1 MKDTPAKLD
10 RRVRRSKKALQ
21 ESLIQL
27 MKEKDFKEITVT
39 EIVHHADLNRGT
51 FYKHFQY
58 KEDLLREMMDEV
70 MNDLVA
76 SYREPYKDGRTL
88 KMKNLTSSAVRV
100 FDHVYKYSSFYTLL
114 FKSNSLVDFQMKIG
128 KVLRDLAL
136 KDLDEYAPDP
146 KINREIHASYRVY
159 AIIGMIIEWVNSDFK
174 YSSRYMAEQL
184 VEILKLDQK
193 KAAYKPRVE
202 GE

>member
-1 MKDTPAKLD
+1 
-10 RRVRRSKKALQ
+10 
-21 ESLIQL
+21 
-27 MKEKDFKEITVT
+27 
-39 EIVHHADLNRGT
+39 
-51 FYKHFQY
+51 
-58 KEDLLREMMDEV
+58 
-70 MNDLVA
+70 
-76 SYREPYKDGRTL
+76 
-88 KMKNLTSSAVRV
+88 
-100 FDHVYKYSSFYTLL
+100 
-114 FKSNSLVDFQMKIG
+114 MKIG